1 MGTSGPR
8 ALGLRPWDF
17 GECHCPV
24 EPRSPCVLADVQPC
38 SACPIASFRGGWE
51 GGVWAMC
58 PQLLLLRLGREG
70 LRGSGEPVCDWLWVS
85 SSGPS
90 SEPDPLS
97 RGHWALPWGQ

>member
-1 MGTSGPR
+1 MSVIVLWNPD
-8 ALGLRPWDF
+8 L
-17 GECHCPV
+17 PV
-24 EPRSPCVLADVQPC
+24 SWLMFSLPC

>member
-1 MGTSGPR
+1 
-8 ALGLRPWDF
+8 
-17 GECHCPV
+17 
-24 EPRSPCVLADVQPC
+24 
-38 SACPIASFRGGWE
+38 
-51 GGVWAMC
+51 MC

-90 SEPDPLS
+90 SEPGPRS